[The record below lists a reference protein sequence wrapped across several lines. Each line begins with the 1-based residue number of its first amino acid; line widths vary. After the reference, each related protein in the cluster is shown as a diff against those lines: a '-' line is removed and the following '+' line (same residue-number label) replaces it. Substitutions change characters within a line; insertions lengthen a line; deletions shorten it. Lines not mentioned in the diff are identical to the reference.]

1 MNLKIHRPA
10 IVMNR
15 IGAAIIDMFF
25 ISVLYGAVVA
35 ITTGNYKAILNRF
48 NVSSGDIRYDLG
60 LVCVLMALYFIVLPF
75 IWNGYTPGKK
85 FTRTK
90 LVSLT
95 KEKLTLGILTMRF
108 FVLLIPNI
116 LFLGIPV
123 ICNVY
128 MMLFRSDNSGFH
140 DLIVKTKVMSVV

>member
-60 LVCVLMALYFIVLPF
+60 LVCLLMALYFIVLPF

-95 KEKLTLGILTMRF
+95 HERLTLGILTMRF
-108 FVLLIPNI
+108 LILLIPNI

>member
-1 MNLKIHRPA
+1 MKLKIHRPA

-25 ISVLYGAVVA
+25 ISVLYGAVVS
-35 ITTGNYKAILNRF
+35 ITTGNYKTILNRF

-60 LVCVLMALYFIVLPF
+60 LVCLLMALYFIVLPF

-95 KEKLTLGILTMRF
+95 DEKLTLGILTMRF
-108 FVLLIPNI
+108 IVLLIPNI
-116 LFLGIPV
+116 LFLGIPAL
-123 ICNVY
+123 CNIY
-128 MMLFRSDNSGFH
+128 IMLFRSDNSGFH
-140 DLIVKTKVMSVV
+140 DLIVKTRVISIV

>member
-1 MNLKIHRPA
+1 MKLKMHQPA

-15 IGAAIIDMFF
+15 LGAAIIDMFF
-25 ISVLYGAVVA
+25 ISVLYGAIVA

-60 LVCVLMALYFIVLPF
+60 LVFLLMALYFIVLPF

-85 FTRTK
+85 ITRTK

-95 KEKLTLGILTMRF
+95 SEKLSLGILITRF
-108 FVLLIPNI
+108 IVLLVPNI
-116 LFLGIPV
+116 LLLGIPE
-123 ICNVY
+123 IFNVY